1 MRPRIMLDVE
11 WDKDPAIVALGTAD
25 RKLAFIKC
33 IGEAKKLR
41 NGGVFR
47 DVAYLKAVIGQP
59 YARAVNKLIEVGLLT
74 VDNSGVVA
82 ISTYSRYQ
90 VDPKSTERG
99 QRWRARNRGGLTD
112 TNTNTNKN
120 TNTPYVPRR
129 GEDSNATPTR
139 AFDIL
144 VRKP

>member
-41 NGGVFR
+41 NGGIFR
-47 DVAYLKAVIGQP
+47 SVDYLKAVIGQP
-59 YARAVNKLIEVGLLT
+59 YSRAVARLIEVGLLT

-99 QRWRARNRGGLTD
+99 QRFRARKGGELTD
-112 TNTNTNKN
+112 TNKNTNKN
-120 TNTPYVPRR
+120 TNTPYIPR
-129 GEDSNATPTR
+129 GGTSAGLTK

-144 VRKP
+144 VKKP